1 MECLECPREQELV
14 DAVIGGRWPSA
25 CGDSLREHVAAC
37 AICRDVADVTMAL
50 YEDASWAERDAR
62 VPSSGLV
69 WWRAT
74 IRARAEATRVAERPI
89 SVFQSIVAASAAGLA
104 CGLVGIAWRSAQ
116 WLPRLGD
123 IIMGLDDRRLALA
136 SASALV
142 IQYALPVAL
151 GLGACL
157 LLAPVALYLALSDD

>member
-14 DAVIGGRWPSA
+14 DAVTCGRWPNA
-25 CGDSLREHVAAC
+25 CGGTLREHVAVC
-37 AICRDVADVTMAL
+37 ANCREVADVTTVL

-74 IRARAEATRVAERPI
+74 IRARAEATRAAERPI
-89 SVFQSIVAASAAGLA
+89 SAFQSIAAACAAGLA
-104 CGLVGIAWRSAQ
+104 CGLVGAAWRSVQ
-116 WLPRLGD
+116 WLPHLGD
-123 IIMGLDDRRLALA
+123 MIMEIEPRRLDLA
-136 SASALV
+136 PASALV

>member
-14 DAVIGGRWPSA
+14 DAVTSGRWPTA
-25 CGDSLREHVAAC
+25 CGDALREHVVVCAAC
-37 AICRDVADVTMAL
+37 REVADVTSAL
-50 YEDASWAERDAR
+50 YEDAVWAERDAR

-69 WWRAT
+69 WWRAS
-74 IRARAEATRVAERPI
+74 IRARAEATRVAERPL
-89 SVFQSIVAASAAGLA
+89 SVFQSVVAACAIGLA
-104 CGLVGIAWRSAQ
+104 CGLVGAAWRSAQ

-123 IIMGLDDRRLALA
+123 IIVDLEARRLEVA
-136 SASALV
+136 SGSALV

-157 LLAPVALYLALSDD
+157 LLAPVALYIALSDD